1 MDSKSPDLLKD
12 EILRVA
18 RKHFSLHGVQ
28 GASLKSIAQEA
39 GVAGSLINYHFKD
52 KNGLLNA
59 CLEGFASHKQAIV
72 TRILTEPK
80 TKEELRVRLE
90 VFVDQL
96 IVSVLE
102 DPDGFEIL
110 QSEVRAKNPEVMKIF
125 ESTMLRGFKAVV
137 QFMEQAQANGLIRD
151 DLDPMIMTSLLFSCS
166 CDSSRKDVFA
176 KAFFNVSFSETEW
189 RQKYIQNVVSL
200 FLNGVLK

>member
-1 MDSKSPDLLKD
+1 MDAKSADILKD

-28 GASLKSIAQEA
+28 GASLKAIAQDA
-39 GVAGSLINYHFKD
+39 GVASSLINYHFKD

-59 CLEGFASHKQAIV
+59 CMEGFATEKQAVIA
-72 TRILTEPK
+72 RILTEPK
-80 TKEELRVRLE
+80 NKEELQVRLE

-102 DPDGFEIL
+102 DPDGFEIV
-110 QSEVRAKNPEVMKIF
+110 QSEVRALNPEILKIF

-137 QFMEQAQANGLIRD
+137 QFFAQAQKNGLIRD
-151 DLDPMIMTSLLFSCS
+151 DLDPMIMTSLLFTCS
-166 CDSSRKDVFA
+166 CDVSRKDVFA
-176 KAFFNVSFSETEW
+176 KAFFNVSFTEPQW